1 MSTQLSA
8 PINRQSAEALARGNK
23 EPDWLVQLRGDAAEL
38 ISTLAWPKPEKMN
51 IERWE
56 LSAVGSYQTSEA
68 VSAVSALPE
77 QIRGMISEK
86 NKNVIVQRNSTNVF
100 KELSA
105 DLANKGVIFTDL
117 ETAVKEHGDLV
128 KPYLFQ
134 AVAKDENK
142 FTALQAATW
151 NGGVF
156 LYVPRNVEVEVP
168 LQAVL
173 YNDNAE
179 AAFAPHII
187 VVAEANSRVTYVDTV
202 LSEGA
207 ANESAFVHPSIVEIY
222 AKPGSLVRF
231 SSIRSMGA
239 AGVDLSYRRAIAEDD
254 ARVEWIIGDLN
265 DGNTLSETKTIMKG
279 RGSTSDTKVISIGK
293 DSQKMSITAHAV
305 HFGKHSDSNM
315 IIRAVMKD
323 SASAI
328 INGITK
334 IEHGA
339 TKANGVQTER
349 VLMLSP
355 KARGDANPILLIDED
370 DVTAGHAASAGQVNP
385 EQVYYLMSR
394 GISKQQ
400 AEKLI
405 INGFLA
411 PEVAEIA
418 VEAVRQQLVRL
429 LERKLER

>member
-8 PINRQSAEALARGNK
+8 PTNRQSAEALARSKG
-23 EPDWLVQLRGDAAEL
+23 EPDWLVQMRGDAAEL
-38 ISTLAWPKPEKMN
+38 VSTLAWPKPEKMN

-56 LSAVGSYQTSEA
+56 LSAVGGYQSSDA
-68 VSAVSALPE
+68 VSAVADLPE
-77 QIRGMISEK
+77 QIRDMISEK
-86 NKNVIVQRNSTNVF
+86 SIIVQRNSSVVF

-105 DLANKGVIFTDL
+105 ELANKGVIFTDL
-117 ETAVKEHGDLV
+117 ETAVKEHSDLV

-151 NGGVF
+151 NGGMF
-156 LYVPRNVEVEVP
+156 LYVPRNVEIELP

-202 LSEGA
+202 LSEA
-207 ANESAFVHPSIVEIY
+207 SANESTFVHPSIVEVY

-231 SSIRSMGA
+231 ASIRSMA
-239 AGVDLSYRRAIAEDD
+239 ASGVDLSYRRAIVEDD
-254 ARVEWIIGDLN
+254 ARVEWMIGDLN
-265 DGNTLSETKTIMKG
+265 DGNTLSETKTIMLG
-279 RGSTSDTKVISIGK
+279 RGSTSDTKVITIGK
-293 DSQKMSITAHAV
+293 DAQKMSVTAHAV

-323 SASAI
+323 SAQAI

-418 VEAVRQQLVRL
+418 VEAVRQQLIRL